1 MIFEPAAN
9 KREELEGLRR
19 LSAFSPPEGLNIPTQ
34 SSIEQSQ
41 QDSDCQN
48 ITFSN

>member
-1 MIFEPAAN
+1 MMP
-9 KREELEGLRR
+9 REELEGLRR

-41 QDSDCQN
+41 DNLEPIMSEAG
-48 ITFSN
+48 